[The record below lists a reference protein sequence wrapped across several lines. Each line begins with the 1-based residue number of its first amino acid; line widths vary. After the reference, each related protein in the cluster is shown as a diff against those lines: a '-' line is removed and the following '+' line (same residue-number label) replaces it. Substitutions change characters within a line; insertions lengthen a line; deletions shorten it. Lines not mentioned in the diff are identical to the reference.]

1 MSGNPT
7 TRVPCGSNPLSD
19 GGEAAAASTNWR
31 RPSRCLPSSSLA
43 RSPVAPHSF
52 PSSLSLSL
60 SVSLRWCEIRCKS
73 VAERKGDKDKA
84 AVRSARLVRFGWSLT
99 SQAHLS
105 RFSSRGARA
114 VALNSFRP
122 EPIHFPTPSAPPQEG
137 HRSLAPSL
145 NTEIFDLQEPNFAGV
160 LIWITKDSI
169 LMSNISKFLEL

>member
-31 RPSRCLPSSSLA
+31 RPSRCLPSSSVA

-52 PSSLSLSL
+52 PSSL

-105 RFSSRGARA
+105 RFSSRGVQLIQNRPHTFSHIKCSSSG
-114 VALNSFRP
+114 ALLTGP
-122 EPIHFPTPSAPPQEG
+122 VIE
-137 HRSLAPSL
+137 HR
-145 NTEIFDLQEPNFAGV
+145 NF
-160 LIWITKDSI
+160 
-169 LMSNISKFLEL
+169 

>member
-19 GGEAAAASTNWR
+19 GGEAAAAATNWR

-52 PSSLSLSL
+52 PSSL

-105 RFSSRGARA
+105 RFSSRGARWRSTHSDQ
-114 VALNSFRP
+114 NPST
-122 EPIHFPTPSAPPQEG
+122 FPHQ
-137 HRSLAPSL
+137 
-145 NTEIFDLQEPNFAGV
+145 V
-160 LIWITKDSI
+160 LHLRRGTAHWPHH
-169 LMSNISKFLEL
+169 